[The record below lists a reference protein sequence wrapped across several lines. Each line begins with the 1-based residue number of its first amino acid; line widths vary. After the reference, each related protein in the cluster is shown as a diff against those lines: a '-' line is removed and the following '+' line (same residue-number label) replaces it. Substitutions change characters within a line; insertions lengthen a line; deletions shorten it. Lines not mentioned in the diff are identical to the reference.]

1 VVRYEAMWED
11 LRTPVIA
18 ALLALACAAVAH
30 AGETRVL
37 VLDVGETTG
46 GTRVEALAEQLG
58 ASAGWA
64 ALGPD
69 YVEPF
74 AQATTLSS
82 VATLDEIQPLLDRA
96 EAQYRAFDTAGALAT
111 LEQASAGAQALADG
125 EHGPLLLRFHWLFA
139 QLALVEGQTAVC
151 DAQLRQIVRV
161 QPWWEAP
168 VGYLTPEAAE
178 SLARERDQVLAEAVT
193 LQVGHVPPDVTVS
206 VDGLTVGGIASVPL
220 TAGLHLVRVQREGF
234 QTSRRWYAFEPGQT
248 LAVTPPTAP
257 SWDED
262 LRRRLREAMAAA
274 DASLCARLIS
284 PLARHARVDLV
295 VLAVPGRGDS
305 LDVGAVAPGAETWR
319 LRPVEVR
326 TDDAAHRIAGSR
338 GATGTLGTLVVGL
351 GGSMR
356 VVPSGASW
364 VAGAGGLGLELG
376 GGIVLGGVFE
386 LRGIAGLSLHGPAG
400 LETPASARGVDLV
413 QRGLSLRGGALVGPR
428 IPLGPGAHLWIG
440 GGGGIAYCAMTY
452 RGGEESAV
460 DANGTGG
467 FVQGAVA
474 AGLSP
479 ADGVSFGP
487 MVSLVHA
494 AVPLSS
500 AIEQGP
506 PRLVSSSDGFTTLEL
521 GLRFSL
527 TR

>member
-1 VVRYEAMWED
+1 MRED
-11 LRTPVIA
+11 LRAPVIA
-18 ALLALACAAVAH
+18 ALFALACAAVAH

-37 VLDVGETTG
+37 VLDVGETSG
-46 GTRVEALAEQLG
+46 GARVGDLAEQLG
-58 ASAGWA
+58 DRAGWA
-64 ALGPD
+64 ALGPG
-69 YVEPF
+69 YIEPF
-74 AQATTLSS
+74 TRTEPAPPEDSR
-82 VATLDEIQPLLDRA
+82 DEIQRLLDRA
-96 EAQYRAFDTAGALAT
+96 EEQYRAFDTAGALAT
-111 LEQASAGAQALADG
+111 LEEASAGVLPLADG

-139 QLALVEGQTAVC
+139 QLALVEGQTSVC
-151 DAQLRQIVRV
+151 DAHLRQIVRV

-193 LQVGHVPPDVTVS
+193 LQIGHLPPDVTVS
-206 VDGLTVGGIASVPL
+206 VDGLAVGGIAAVPL

-248 LAVTPPTAP
+248 LAVAPPTTP

-262 LRRRLREAMAAA
+262 LRRRVRVAMAAR
-274 DASLCARLIS
+274 DASQCARLIS
-284 PLARHARVDLV
+284 ALARHARVDLV
-295 VLAVPGRGDS
+295 VLAVPGRGDA
-305 LDVGAVAPGAETWR
+305 LDVGAVTPGAETWR

-326 TDDAAHRIAGSR
+326 ADDAVRRIAGSR
-338 GATGTLGTLVVGL
+338 GASGTLGTLVVGL
-351 GGSMR
+351 GGSVR

-364 VAGAGGLGLELG
+364 VAAAGGLGLELG
-376 GGIVLGGVFE
+376 GGVLLGGVLE
-386 LRGIAGLSLHGPAG
+386 LRGMAGLSMHGPAG
-400 LETPASARGVDLV
+400 LETPASATGVDLV
-413 QRGLSLRGGALVGPR
+413 QRGLALRGGAMVGPR

-452 RGGEESAV
+452 RGGEETAT

-467 FVQGAVA
+467 FVQGAFAV
-474 AGLSP
+474 GLSP

-494 AVPLSS
+494 GVPLSS